1 LIIINI
7 LWVSFKQ
14 VKSYKIWIYE
24 FWYYKEKFL
33 IFLNIRG
40 WNVSDAM
47 GLDDTLKRKKKEKT
61 GNKASEWL
69 LMAKQNTKFLMKS
82 HETKLIML
90 HSQKWM
96 QQHPWD

>member
-1 LIIINI
+1 
-7 LWVSFKQ
+7 
-14 VKSYKIWIYE
+14 
-24 FWYYKEKFL
+24 
-33 IFLNIRG
+33 
-40 WNVSDAM
+40 M

-90 HSQKWM
+90 HSQK
-96 QQHPWD
+96 